1 MRFDLRR
8 WVDPLVGNFENVEEA
23 QRSSQTGKEIE
34 NP

>member
-8 WVDPLVGNFENVEEA
+8 WVDPLVDNFENIEEA
-23 QRSSQTGKEIE
+23 QRLSQTRKEIE